1 MTALLVII
9 YVSFIS
15 LGLPDGL
22 LGAAWPVM
30 STDFGAPLSFA
41 GVISMITAGGTIVS
55 SLLSER
61 VIRRF
66 GTGLVTTVSVL
77 MTALALLGISLS
89 GSVVLLCILAVP
101 LGLGAGSVDTA
112 LNNFVALH
120 YKAHHM
126 NWLHSFWGVGASA
139 GPMIMSVYI
148 ARQSGWKLG
157 YGTIGIVQVV
167 LVAALFATLRLW
179 KKTPEP
185 TEGPHSQSSTGMFGV
200 LKVPGVKSAL
210 LVFLVYCSLEV
221 TMGLWGSSYLV
232 GVRGLPADTAAQWV
246 SLYYLGITAGRFIS
260 GFASM
265 KLNNTAMIRVGI
277 AVIAAGLLAVLLPL
291 GNAAVQ
297 VGFAMIG
304 LGCAPVF
311 PAMVHETP
319 VRFGKADSQKLV
331 GLQLASAYTGTIV
344 MPLIVGVVAQYVG
357 IYLFPYFMLLMF
369 VVLLLLTENLNRT
382 IRVNKNLMK

>member
-30 STDFGAPLSFA
+30 SADFGAPLSFA

-55 SLLSER
+55 SLFCEKM
-61 VIRRF
+61 IRRF

-89 GSVVLLCILAVP
+89 GDVVWICILAVP
-101 LGLGAGSVDTA
+101 LGLGAGSVDAA

-126 NWLHSFWGVGASA
+126 NWLHCFWGVGATA
-139 GPMIMSVYI
+139 GPMLMSLFI
-148 ARQSGWKLG
+148 AKQNGWKMG
-157 YGTIGIVQVV
+157 YGTIGIVQIV
-167 LVAALFATLRLW
+167 LVAALFAALPLW
-179 KKTPEP
+179 KRAP
-185 TEGPHSQSSTGMFGV
+185 SQSDGAQSQSTKNVFDA
-200 LKVPGVKSAL
+200 LRIPGVKSAML
-210 LVFLVYCSLEV
+210 IFLVYCSLEM

-232 GVRGLPADTAAQWV
+232 GIRGLSAETAAQWV
-246 SLYYLGITAGRFIS
+246 SLYYLGITAGRFAS
-260 GFASM
+260 GFVSM

-277 AVIAAGLLAVLLPL
+277 LVIAVGLLAVLLPL

-297 VGFAMIG
+297 IGFGMIG
-304 LGCAPVF
+304 LGCAPIF
-311 PAMVHETP
+311 PSMLHETP
-319 VRFGKADSQKLV
+319 ARFGKADSQKLV
-331 GLQLASAYTGTIV
+331 GLQMASAYTGSTL
-344 MPLIVGVVAQYVG
+344 MPLVVGAAAQSIG
-357 IYLFPYFMLLMF
+357 IFLFPYFLLVMF
-369 VVLLLLTENLNRT
+369 VTLLLLSENLNR
-382 IRVNKNLMK
+382 IVIKNKKAT